1 VFGGVRSHN
10 LASDTGIIVQ
20 ESVGAKSKMFLDDF
34 DVMGDQKEDCSSSN
48 SRLDN
53 ICSTNK
59 SSWDQDMNE
68 NLSKSP
74 GRFSETV
81 PDKRLRKPC
90 AEELVSTSVTG
101 DEAVNKFG
109 NAKAISSDM
118 FFGVETHNDTGN
130 EDSNLTR
137 FQDSSSISSD
147 MYFNREGTS
156 GSKSPSYINMQAP
169 DMTEMKQSVREGVSM
184 VAGRLSSIASGVRT
198 QIQDKYGY

>member
-20 ESVGAKSKMFLDDF
+20 ESVGAKSF

-48 SRLDN
+48 SNSRLDN
-53 ICSTNK
+53 ICSTYK

-74 GRFSETV
+74 KGRFNETV
-81 PDKRLRKPC
+81 LDKRLRKPC
-90 AEELVSTSVTG
+90 AEEPVGTPVTG